1 MCGIV
6 GVLGFGNK
14 NIDVDNLVPMVDSI
28 AYRGPDDAGYL
39 FFHTGLHQDPKVSF
53 FQAFSDKNFSHLSP
67 LLPIIQDEASQREIR
82 AHNWDVFLGHRRLA
96 IVDESSAG
104 HQPMSDL
111 SKNIWLT
118 YNG

>member
-39 FFHTGLHQDPKVSF
+39 FFHK
-53 FQAFSDKNFSHLSP
+53 
-67 LLPIIQDEASQREIR
+67 
-82 AHNWDVFLGHRRLA
+82 
-96 IVDESSAG
+96 
-104 HQPMSDL
+104 
-111 SKNIWLT
+111 
-118 YNG
+118 